1 MTCLCQMLRV
11 YLLKS
16 VGILSFNIILLNLLV
31 VFLQYLLL
39 YLVELETL
47 WIGTLVSR
55 WAYEAAFCYSKF
67 ALMVVEVRVDVLKEF

>member
-1 MTCLCQMLRV
+1 MLRV

-16 VGILSFNIILLNLLV
+16 VGILSFNIILLNLLS

-47 WIGTLVSR
+47 WVGTLVSR
-55 WAYEAAFCYSKF
+55 WANETAFCYSKL
-67 ALMVVEVRVDVLKEF
+67 ALMVVEVRVDVLEKFRV